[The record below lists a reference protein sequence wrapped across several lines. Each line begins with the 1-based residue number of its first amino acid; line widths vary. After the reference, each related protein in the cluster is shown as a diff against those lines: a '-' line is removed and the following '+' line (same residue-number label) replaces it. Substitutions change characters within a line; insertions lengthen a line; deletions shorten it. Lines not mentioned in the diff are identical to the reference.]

1 MRKLLAIF
9 LVLTIFLALPSAL
22 AITEESHPLFQ
33 YVNRPDPAYSWE
45 KLGEE
50 KLPTGERIIKLH
62 MTSQV
67 WQGIKWEHELDIV
80 LPSKLK
86 NGSVVGL
93 LITGSGRGGI
103 LDILKIVANKV
114 GIPMAVIFD
123 IPNQPLFG
131 GKKEDALLAYT
142 FMRALETGDMSWP
155 ALYPM
160 TKSVVRAM
168 DTIQEISQKEWGS
181 KASRFV
187 VTGASKRGWTTWF
200 TGIVD
205 KRVIGIAPMVYDNL
219 NIPEQMKQQLAYY
232 GTYSEQI
239 EDYTE
244 VGLVQRLINDPVAIS
259 FSQMID
265 PYVLRFRATMP
276 KFIINGSND
285 RYWTLESANL
295 YYPHLIGEKHILYVP
310 NAGHSLGDGV
320 EAISAIS
327 AFALARS
334 QGKPLPS
341 VRWIYEEVPEGLKLK
356 MKPEGSPIKVRVWT
370 ASSPTMDFRDAKW
383 EAVEIKGND
392 GIYEFVLPR
401 PKEGYNAM
409 FGEVRYKI
417 DGIEYAQSTIPK
429 VQGSKSR

>member
-1 MRKLLAIF
+1 MRKLLLVVAI
-9 LVLTIFLALPSAL
+9 LLLFLALPGAL
-22 AITEESHPLFQ
+22 AISEETHPLFQ

-45 KLGEE
+45 RVSDE
-50 KLPTGERIIKLH
+50 KLPTGERIIKLK

-80 LPSKLK
+80 LPSEVK

-93 LITGSGRGGI
+93 FITGSGRGRV
-103 LDILKIVANKV
+103 LDILRIVAGKA

-123 IPNQPLFG
+123 IPNQPLFE
-131 GKKEDALLAYT
+131 GKKEDELLAYT
-142 FMRALETGDMSWP
+142 FMRALETGDLSWP

-168 DTIQEISQKEWGS
+168 DTIQTISEEWGTRVTS
-181 KASRFV
+181 FV
-187 VTGASKRGWTTWF
+187 VAGASKRGWTTWF

-219 NIPEQMKQQLAYY
+219 NIPAQMEQQLSCY

-239 EDYTE
+239 EDYTQ
-244 VGLVQRLINDPVAIS
+244 VGLVQRLRNDPIAIW

-265 PYVLRFRATMP
+265 PYALRFRATMP

-295 YYPHLIGEKHILYVP
+295 YYPRLLGEKHILYVP
-310 NAGHSLGDGV
+310 NAGHDLGDGV
-320 EAISAIS
+320 EAISALA
-327 AFALARS
+327 AFVLARS
-334 QGKPLPS
+334 QGRSLPAI
-341 VRWIYEEVPEGLKLK
+341 RWIYEEVPEGLRLK

-370 ASSPTMDFRDAKW
+370 ASSPSLDFREARW
-383 EAVEIKGND
+383 EAKELKAKD
-392 GIYEFVLPR
+392 GVYEFLLPS
-401 PKEGYNAM
+401 PKEGYVAM
-409 FGEVRYKI
+409 FGEARYKI
-417 DGIEYAQSTIPK
+417 DGIEYAQSTTPK
-429 VQGSKSR
+429 IESSKGR